1 MNPPVVTGL
10 PPLSQSGTPG
20 PRTKNTAP
28 IQPVT
33 PVEPVVPSG
42 DGSASPGAVQ
52 SGKARQV
59 RARRGRQGEIARVR
73 ALDAFEL
80 AATSPSFRFQF
91 TSAWH
96 DVVAKAERIVRE
108 NGVRITAMAG
118 SLTVGEVKGDHAT
131 YESGL
136 QYYPGRG
143 FSVMAYSCGCPWA
156 SFHQDPD
163 QPSRFAGRM
172 CSHAYALSLEARK
185 HGAVRKTMFPEIA
198 GWPEEVVTKSWPPWH
213 PSDKQWAQQWKAPM
227 TKRPVMSALNA
238 AEDEPPAV
246 TAARVLLGAGEDPA
260 AVAVLMALA
269 GLIAEADQ
277 ANAPW
282 GSQNVIDDPPPKPYG
297 ATSPPEKDRDPGSYG
312 PLSGPD
318 PDNWG
323 EIQDDSAIQMPLTSD
338 AARHAR
344 IIDNR
349 LGMASRGQSGHG
361 PAGGRNGTARQAAGP
376 VVDTAMMDTETG
388 PATPEW
394 GESFAYADRAATAG
408 SSTSITPRDPQGMR
422 FEEAL
427 AAARRGFAASMRR
440 SALPRKPVPA
450 VSPDDARAWVGC
462 PHCGYRGPGNVQHT
476 LALSCPRCSSFVS
489 HVGPYEHM
497 HSVISS
503 VAEPQL
509 EGALAELKDEP
520 EGALEEDGLTAWG
533 NPRQATYEDVKAY
546 NLAREIPDYS
556 STSTTDT
563 GRAQHPD
570 QVTQQPGI
578 GSADDPYSPDDPS
591 IQTIGQQQFSGGEDT
606 MGDLAVSPVRQ
617 ENPVEGENADIVR
630 QFQHSA
636 AAAQYAGGGGT
647 QADGDIAA
655 AARQYLAKT
664 ADVLPPDEAEELI
677 REGRGTRAR
686 NLDLLDLQGTHYTD
700 DPRLDDADDDVIYA

>member
-1 MNPPVVTGL
+1 
-10 PPLSQSGTPG
+10 
-20 PRTKNTAP
+20 
-28 IQPVT
+28 
-33 PVEPVVPSG
+33 
-42 DGSASPGAVQ
+42 
-52 SGKARQV
+52 
-59 RARRGRQGEIARVR
+59 
-73 ALDAFEL
+73 
-80 AATSPSFRFQF
+80 
-91 TSAWH
+91 
-96 DVVAKAERIVRE
+96 
-108 NGVRITAMAG
+108 
-118 SLTVGEVKGDHAT
+118 
-131 YESGL
+131 
-136 QYYPGRG
+136 
-143 FSVMAYSCGCPWA
+143 
-156 SFHQDPD
+156 
-163 QPSRFAGRM
+163 
-172 CSHAYALSLEARK
+172 
-185 HGAVRKTMFPEIA
+185 
-198 GWPEEVVTKSWPPWH
+198 
-213 PSDKQWAQQWKAPM
+213 
-227 TKRPVMSALNA
+227 
-238 AEDEPPAV
+238 
-246 TAARVLLGAGEDPA
+246 
-260 AVAVLMALA
+260 MALA
-269 GLIAEADQ
+269 GLQVEADQ

-394 GESFAYADRAATAG
+394 GESFPYADRAATAG
-408 SSTSITPRDPQGMR
+408 SSTSITPRDPAGLR

-427 AAARRGFAASMRR
+427 AAARRAYTASLSASAAAATHAFQDGGHRGCEDCGKASGD
-440 SALPRKPVPA
+440 PVHKGHGT
-450 VSPDDARAWVGC
+450 V
-462 PHCGYRGPGNVQHT
+462 
-476 LALSCPRCSSFVS
+476 LCS
-489 HVGPYEHM
+489 
-497 HSVISS
+497 I
-503 VAEPQL
+503 AEPQL

-578 GSADDPYSPDDPS
+578 GSADDPYSPESPS
-591 IQTIGQQQFSGGEDT
+591 IQTMGQQQFSGGEDT